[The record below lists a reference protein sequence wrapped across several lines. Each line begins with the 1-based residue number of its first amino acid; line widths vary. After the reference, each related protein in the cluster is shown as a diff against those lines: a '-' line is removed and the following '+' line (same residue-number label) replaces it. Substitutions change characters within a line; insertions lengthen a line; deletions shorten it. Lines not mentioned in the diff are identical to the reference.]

1 MNTNFTKLKMQD
13 AIKTIQN
20 NDLCTLTLCENGSPF
35 CTPIIYDSDC
45 YCGNI
50 KLTFETCVDGKLS
63 ELIEND
69 NNCCCQLTNRCN
81 NKIEVIT
88 MESAAANFLMS
99 TKRDTPVLSQ
109 TRPVGQR
116 LLAAMVIVNTPASLV
131 SSNIKFCI
139 NLMLWHSTPAS
150 TTSL

>member
-20 NDLCTLTLCENGSPF
+20 NDLCTLTLCNNGSPF

-50 KLTFETCVDGKLS
+50 KLTFETCIDGKLS

-88 MESAAANFLMS
+88 MEGTCEILPNES
-99 TKRDTPVLSQ
+99 TCPCLHEESCFVTVEFTPCKI
-109 TRPVGQR
+109 TGRCYCNQR
-116 LLAAMVIVNTPASLV
+116 RRNTPCC
-131 SSNIKFCI
+131 N
-139 NLMLWHSTPAS
+139 N
-150 TTSL
+150 

>member
-20 NDLCTLTLCENGSPF
+20 NDLCTLTLCNNGSPF

-63 ELIEND
+63 EL
-69 NNCCCQLTNRCN
+69 
-81 NKIEVIT
+81 KVIT
-88 MESAAANFLMS
+88 MEGTCEILPNES
-99 TKRDTPVLSQ
+99 TCPCLHEESCFVTVEFTPCKI
-109 TRPVGQR
+109 TGRCYCNQR
-116 LLAAMVIVNTPASLV
+116 RRNTSCC
-131 SSNIKFCI
+131 N
-139 NLMLWHSTPAS
+139 N
-150 TTSL
+150 